1 MRVFSYLVFRI
12 SFLVSQLSHLKYTV
26 CSMRIP
32 AILIAITATPLLAQT
47 TPTKTTAHPAA
58 APVHHTATATSAPGC
73 AKVPE
78 LSPKIPALPAGSSC
92 PKPLYT
98 ITHHPAISLDY
109 ASPMVDPSLR
119 ALLDQKPETFSL
131 DYVDTKVGTGP
142 LAEPHKWFT
151 VHYTGYLVDGTKFDS
166 SVDRGQP
173 ISFPYGAHRV
183 IEGWDTG
190 FEGMRLGGKRRLY
203 VPYQLGYGENGHQ
216 QIPAKAELVFDVE
229 LISQS
234 DTQPTPPKPLTPPG
248 GAAQPG
254 GETAA
259 PAPRPSPAGT
269 AAPPP
274 VTSTTPSSSTQPAQ
288 PSTTTP
294 PKN

>member
-1 MRVFSYLVFRI
+1 
-12 SFLVSQLSHLKYTV
+12 
-26 CSMRIP
+26 MRIP
-32 AILIAITATPLLAQT
+32 AILIALTATPLLAQT

-58 APVHHTATATSAPGC
+58 PVHHTATATTGSSC
-73 AKVPE
+73 ATVPQ
-78 LSPKIPALPAGSSC
+78 LSPKIPALAAGTSC

-98 ITHHPAISLDY
+98 ITHRPAITLDY
-109 ASPMVDPSLR
+109 ASPMVSTTLR
-119 ALLDQKPETFSL
+119 EILNQKAETFSL

-142 LAEPHKWFT
+142 LAEAHKWYT
-151 VHYTGYLVDGTKFDS
+151 VHYTGYLTDGTKFDS

-190 FEGMRLGGKRRLY
+190 FEGMHIGGKRRLF

-229 LISQS
+229 LIAQS
-234 DTQPTPPKPLTPPG
+234 DTQPAPPKPPTPPTPPAG
-248 GAAQPG
+248 GTQPG
-254 GETAA
+254 AEK
-259 PAPRPSPAGT
+259 PAPTPTPTPAGT
-269 AAPPP
+269 VAPPP
-274 VTSTTPSSSTQPAQ
+274 VTSTTPSSSTEPAQ